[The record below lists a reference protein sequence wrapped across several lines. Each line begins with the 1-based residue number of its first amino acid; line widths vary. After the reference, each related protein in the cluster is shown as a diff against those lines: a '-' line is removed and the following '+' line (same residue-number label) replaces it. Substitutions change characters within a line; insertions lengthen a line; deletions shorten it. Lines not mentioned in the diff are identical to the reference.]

1 MRPHR
6 LAVGLGLLLAVGSP
20 ACKDK
25 SDEKK
30 PAPPPPA
37 AVTGL
42 AAVPASAGVVL
53 GVDIEAIADSWLVE
67 RAVGQMFLRDPGLEA
82 RVAQLI
88 TGCRFDPA
96 KDLRSLV
103 IALGSGEDEDQ
114 ALMVATGRFSE
125 PEVAACVEKSLA
137 EDGGSLTRSEVGG
150 RRFYRTSGR
159 DARDEGVWFTFGNP
173 ETLIAATS
181 SEWLSAATGDGPK
194 VTSVEPMA
202 TWIERARSGAGSA
215 DEADEADE
223 AGSAGSAG
231 SADIWAAG
239 TIDEN
244 IGADMVELTGG
255 KISAP
260 PRALLARVGLRDGLD
275 VTLAAVTASEEDAEA
290 LVAQASAQLT
300 VGALAL
306 QSYGLGPVVSRL
318 QVSAEGD
325 TARLKLVLGQEELKD
340 LLSRIDTTPAPA
352 QDTPSG
358 SSPSGDPQV
367 EPGATPPAASGA
379 GQ

>member
-1 MRPHR
+1 MRRPWF
-6 LAVGLGLLLAVGSP
+6 AVGLGLLAVMSSP

-25 SDEKK
+25 SDQKK
-30 PAPPPPA
+30 PAPPPA

-53 GVDIEAIADSWLVE
+53 GMDIEAIAGSWLVE

-82 RVAQLI
+82 RVKQLI
-88 TGCRFDPA
+88 TECRFDPA
-96 KDLRSLV
+96 RDLRSLV

-114 ALMVATGRFSE
+114 ALMVATGTFSE
-125 PEVAACVEKSLA
+125 PEVAACVEKSLSRS
-137 EDGGSLTRSEVGG
+137 GGSLTRSEVGG
-150 RRFYRTSGR
+150 RRFYHTSGR
-159 DARDEGVWFTFGNP
+159 DERDQGVWFTFGSP

-202 TWIERARSGAGSA
+202 TWIERARPGA
-215 DEADEADE
+215 EN
-223 AGSAGSAG
+223 
-231 SADIWAAG
+231 ADIWAAG
-239 TIDEN
+239 VIDRS
-244 IGADMVELTGG
+244 IGADLVELTGG

-260 PRALLARVGLRDGLD
+260 PRALFARVGLRDGLD
-275 VTLAAVTASEEDAEA
+275 FTLAAITASEADAEA

-306 QSYGLGPVVSRL
+306 QSYGLGPLVSKL

-325 TARLKLVLGQEELKD
+325 TARLKLALGKEDLKD
-340 LLSRIDTTPAPA
+340 LLSRIDTTPVPE

-358 SSPSGDPQV
+358 TSPSGDPQV
-367 EPGATPPAASGA
+367 EPGATPPAAVGA